1 MERYLMQTAEITR
14 QVYETN
20 VKKLPVIE
28 RLRLVK
34 LVMDDLM
41 SDSAT
46 WIVDENDAW
55 SQEDYVDFSR
65 ASLAY
70 AAQSLGGHVE

>member
-1 MERYLMQTAEITR
+1 LLERQLREVKAHIFELMERY
-14 QVYETN
+14 
-20 VKKLPVIE
+20 IE

-46 WIVDENDAW
+46 WIVDEDDAW

>member
-1 MERYLMQTAEITR
+1 MQTTGSALQI
-14 QVYETN
+14 YETG
-20 VKKLPVIE
+20 VKNLPVIE

-41 SDSAT
+41 SGPTT
-46 WIVDENDAW
+46 WIVDESDVW
-55 SQEDYVDFSR
+55 SEEDYTDLTR

-70 AAQSLGGHVE
+70 AAQSLWGQAQ